1 MSRSHLPLISLLAA
15 NGISMVGNVVAM
27 IAIPWFVLETSGSA
41 ARTGLAGFFTILPVV
56 LAGLLGG
63 ALIDRLGYRRTSI
76 LADLASGACVA
87 LIPLLYAT
95 VGLQFWQLIVL
106 VFLGAL
112 LDAPGGTARS
122 ALVPDL
128 AARAGMP
135 IERAAS
141 AAQVI
146 DRASRLVG
154 APLAGVLIGVMG
166 TANVLWLDSASFLV
180 SAVLVG
186 ACVAAAPARAR
197 AVKEPYLGELK
208 AGLGFLRTDRVILT
222 IVIVVMLTNFFDAA
236 LSGVILPVYVK
247 QIFGSPVNLGLIL
260 AANGGGAV
268 LGALAYGVVGHRLP
282 RHGTFVA
289 MFVFASLQLWAFTLY
304 LPLPAL
310 LTAVFVC
317 SVGAGPLNPIIDAIA
332 YEHIPADMR
341 GRVLGT
347 ITAGAWLAMPLGVL
361 LGGVLTER
369 LGVGLMLV
377 MLALAYLAT
386 TVSMAALPALRGMN
400 RRVPT
405 ASVHPM

>member
-15 NGISMVGNVVAM
+15 NAISMVGNVIAM
-27 IAIPWFVLETSGSA
+27 VAIPWFVLETSGSA
-41 ARTGLAGFFTILPVV
+41 ARTGLVGFFTILPVV

-76 LADLASGACVA
+76 LADLASGASVA
-87 LIPLLYAT
+87 LIPLLHAT
-95 VGLQFWQLIVL
+95 LGLQFWQLIVL

-122 ALVPDL
+122 AMVPDL

-146 DRASRLVG
+146 ERGSRLVG
-154 APLAGVLIGVMG
+154 APVAGVLIGVMG
-166 TANVLWLDSASFLV
+166 TVNALWLDAASFLV

-186 ACVAAAPARAR
+186 ACVAAAPARPR
-197 AVKEPYLGELK
+197 AEKESYLSEWK
-208 AGLGFLRTDRVILT
+208 AGLAFLRTDRLILT
-222 IVIVVMLTNFFDAA
+222 IVVVVMLTNFLDAA
-236 LSGVILPVYVK
+236 FGGVILPVYVK
-247 QIFGSPVNLGLIL
+247 QIFGSPVNLGLLL
-260 AANGGGAV
+260 AASGGGAL
-268 LGALAYGVVGHRLP
+268 LGALAYGIVGHRLS
-282 RHGTFVA
+282 RRNTFVA
-289 MFVFASLQLWAFTLY
+289 LFVFASLQLWAFALY

-310 LTAVFVC
+310 LTVVFVC
-317 SVGAGPLNPIIDAIA
+317 SVGAGPLNPIIDAVA

-361 LGGVLTER
+361 LGGVLTDQ
-369 LGVGLMLV
+369 LGVGAMMV
-377 MLALAYLAT
+377 GLALAYLAT
-386 TVSMAALPALRGMN
+386 TLSMAALPAMRGMD
-400 RRVPT
+400 RRTPAPLT
-405 ASVHPM
+405 T

>member
-15 NGISMVGNVVAM
+15 NAISMVGNVVAM

-87 LIPLLYAT
+87 LIPLLHAT
-95 VGLQFWQLIVL
+95 LGLQFWQLIVL

-128 AARAGMP
+128 AAQAGMP

-146 DRASRLVG
+146 ERGSRLVG
-154 APLAGVLIGVMG
+154 APVAGLLIGVMG
-166 TANVLWLDSASFLV
+166 TANVLCLDAASFLV

-186 ACVAAAPARAR
+186 ACVAAPPARPR
-197 AVKEPYLGELK
+197 TEKEPYLNEWK
-208 AGLGFLRTDRVILT
+208 AGLAFLQTDRLILT
-222 IVIVVMLTNFFDAA
+222 IVVVVMLTNFLDAA
-236 LSGVILPVYVK
+236 ISGVILPVYVK
-247 QIFGSPVNLGLIL
+247 EIFGSPVNLGFIL
-260 AANGGGAV
+260 AASGGGAM
-268 LGALAYGVVGHRLP
+268 LGALAYGLVGHRLS
-282 RHGTFVA
+282 RRGTFVTL
-289 MFVFASLQLWAFTLY
+289 FVFASLQLWAFALY

-310 LTAVFVC
+310 LTMVFVC
-317 SVGAGPLNPIIDAIA
+317 SVGAGPLNPILDAVA

-361 LGGVLTER
+361 LGGVFTEQ
-369 LGVGLMLV
+369 LGVRAVLV
-377 MLALAYLAT
+377 VIALAYLAT
-386 TVSMAALPALRGMN
+386 TLSMAALPAMRGMD
-400 RRVPT
+400 RRTPALGT
-405 ASVHPM
+405 A